1 MKIFLYALA
10 MIIFLVGNVEA
21 ADLSIDLEKVFI
33 ARRFVTPPRL
43 HQPVVPSVN
52 TPKKTYPPRVP
63 RRPTPHYLPHV
74 PKQTYDNRGGR
85 RKNFGPPQSTH
96 R

>member
-33 ARRFVTPPRL
+33 ARRFVTPPAFRKYSQENL
-43 HQPVVPSVN
+43 PATSAAPSD
-52 TPKKTYPPRVP
+52 TTLPPAR
-63 RRPTPHYLPHV
+63 TETDL
-74 PKQTYDNRGGR
+74 
-85 RKNFGPPQSTH
+85 
-96 R
+96 